1 MASPQIENVSDT
13 AFAVANFRAEETA
26 RADALFRDPLAGV
39 LAGDHGKK
47 MAAAMPMPYMV
58 SQIVVIR
65 TCVIDDFIRQAI
77 SQGVDVI
84 MNLGAGLDTRP
95 YRMDLPESLLWIEV
109 DYPRVIEFK
118 DERLA
123 GQQPRCKLER
133 VPLDL
138 ANVPERRKLLA
149 ATNARAK
156 KLLILTEGV
165 VSYLSVEEVA
175 SLADDLRALDR
186 IEGWIVEYFSSELMN
201 YRGRR
206 RVRWNMQNAPF
217 KFTPPDWFAF
227 FASHGWQSKRI
238 GYLVEEAEN
247 LGRPLRLPGIFG
259 AIMKLRA
266 IFISKARRE
275 SFRKFQAY
283 VLLEPAKTREENPT
297 SGIKM

>member
-1 MASPQIENVSDT
+1 MPGPQIENVSDT
-13 AFAVANFRAEETA
+13 AFAVANSRAEETQ

-39 LAGDHGKK
+39 LAGDHGRK
-47 MAAAMPMPYMV
+47 MAAAMPMPRIV

-65 TCVIDDFIRQAI
+65 TCVIDDFIQQAV
-77 SQGVDVI
+77 SQGVDVV

-95 YRMDLPESLLWIEV
+95 YRMDLPEALLWIEV

-133 VPLDL
+133 VALDL
-138 ANVPERRKLLA
+138 ANVAERRKLLA
-149 ATNARAK
+149 ATNARAQ

-165 VSYLSVEEVA
+165 VSYLSVEDVA

-186 IEGWIVEYFSSELMN
+186 VEGWIVEYFSSELMK

-227 FASHGWQSKRI
+227 FASHGWQPKRI
-238 GYLVEEAEN
+238 GYLVEEAER
-247 LGRPLRLPGIFG
+247 LGRPIRMPGALG

-266 IFISKARRE
+266 LFISKERRE
-275 SFRKFQAY
+275 AFRKFQAY
-283 VLLEPAKTREENPT
+283 VLLEPKV
-297 SGIKM
+297 